1 MRLLIIGNGIAGLS
15 AAETFRKNDP
25 DSEILMLS
33 HEPYLTYQ
41 RIKLSHVLGE
51 PDFTD
56 ESLLVKPASWYEAQK
71 ITVQLNTEVQQIDF
85 EAKHVKTADGET
97 ITYDKLLLATGG
109 HAFMPPVKGAEK
121 QGIFALR
128 TLDDLKRIHAYLK
141 DKQRVVVVGGGLL
154 GLEAAHGLVE
164 LGKQVTV
171 LEFFPY
177 LLPRQLDP
185 ELSAHVQAQLER
197 EGIHFVLGTGC
208 EGLLG
213 DEAIAGLHLANGD
226 ELMADAV
233 IFSAGVRP
241 NISLYEG
248 TALVVNKGI
257 QVNEKMETNI
267 PDVYAAGDVAEYQGM
282 VFGLWTSSNEHGRIA
297 GSNMAGKVMT
307 YAAPQLVATL
317 NIGEVKLFSA
327 GDVALPEQ
335 MLTYRDEKVCH
346 RLYIK
351 EGHVVGAVLT
361 GDLAWMLKAKN
372 AVNQRRPVNPED
384 DFMTVLG

>member
-1 MRLLIIGNGIAGLS
+1 MNLI
-15 AAETFRKNDP
+15 
-25 DSEILMLS
+25 
-33 HEPYLTYQ
+33 
-41 RIKLSHVLGE
+41 
-51 PDFTD
+51 FTD
-56 ESLLVKPASWYEAQK
+56 DSLLVKPATWYETQK
-71 ITVQLNTEVQQIDF
+71 ITVQLNTEVHQIDF
-85 EAKHVKTADGET
+85 EAKHVLTVDGKVIE
-97 ITYDKLLLATGG
+97 YDKLLLATGG

-121 QGIFALR
+121 KGIFALR
-128 TLDDLKRIHAYLK
+128 TLDDLKQIHAYLK
-141 DKQRVVVVGGGLL
+141 DKQHVVVVGGGLL
-154 GLEAAHGLVE
+154 GLEAAHGLIE

-185 ELSAHVQAQLER
+185 ELSAHVQSQLEQ
-197 EGIHFVLGTGC
+197 EGIRFVLGTGC

-213 DEAIAGLHLANGD
+213 DDVVTGLHLANGN
-226 ELMADAV
+226 ELMADAI

-241 NISLYEG
+241 NINLYEG
-248 TALVVNKGI
+248 TALAVNKGVI
-257 QVNEKMETNI
+257 VNEKMETNI

-297 GSNMAGKVMT
+297 GSNMAGKAMT

-317 NIGEVKLFSA
+317 NIGEVKLFSS

-384 DFMTVLG
+384 DFMAVLG

>member
-51 PDFTD
+51 PEFTD
-56 ESLLVKPASWYEAQK
+56 ESLLVKPASWYETQK
-71 ITVQLNTEVQQIDF
+71 IEVKLNTEVTKIDF
-85 EAKHVKTADGET
+85 EAKQVHLADGSALS
-97 ITYDKLLLATGG
+97 YDKLLLATGG
-109 HAFMPPVKGAEK
+109 HAFMPPVKGADK
-121 QGIFALR
+121 QGVFALR
-128 TLDDLKRIHAYLK
+128 TLDDLKHIHAYLK
-141 DKQRVVVVGGGLL
+141 DKQHVVVVGGGLL

-164 LGKQVTV
+164 LGKKVTV

-197 EGIHFVLGTGC
+197 EGIQFVLGTGC

-213 DEAIAGLHLANGD
+213 DDAVTGLHLANGN

-233 IFSAGVRP
+233 IVSAGVRP
-241 NISLYEG
+241 NISLYAD
-248 TALVVNKGI
+248 TPLAINKGVI
-257 QVNEKMETNI
+257 VNEKMETNI
-267 PDVYAAGDVAEYQGM
+267 PDVYAAGDVAEYQGV

-335 MLTYRDEKVCH
+335 MLTYRDDKVCH
-346 RLYIK
+346 RLYLK

-361 GDLAWMLKAKN
+361 GDLALMLKAKN
-372 AVNQRRPVNPED
+372 AVNQKKPARAED
-384 DFMTVLG
+384 DFMAVLG